1 MKNFIHVNINKQA
14 NNILLK
20 QMPKIKLNELNIFK
34 IIFNQKINNKNKINP
49 KEIMKEK
56 IKQQKQIQVLISLI
70 RNLIKI
76 YGNLSHLF
84 ENDDNKKILIKSLFL
99 RYNIKEKEWNEGDD
113 LFDMYEKLLKEQKE
127 ENYHDRYQKEKE
139 EFNTI
144 KEEEDEDMATIE

>member
-1 MKNFIHVNINKQA
+1 
-14 NNILLK
+14 
-20 QMPKIKLNELNIFK
+20 MPKIKLNELNIFK
-34 IIFNQKINNKNKINP
+34 IIFNQKINNKNKIDP

-113 LFDMYEKLLKEQKE
+113 LFDMYEKLVKEQKE